1 MSKYRESSSFGGKD
15 IFMIIVIFLFLAF
28 CSWAGMP
35 TLRFGFWGWPVML
48 TLVGGIIM
56 LFDLEEGEPSG
67 SWRVGFGGL
76 VMAIGV
82 IFFTLVPMFS
92 SSVWIRTNDF
102 RNQIGKVEQ
111 KIFSED
117 FSPISPEEII
127 VIDYDI
133 ARKLADKKLQNDNM
147 ALGSQVVIGDFTLQK
162 VILDGKVFM
171 FYVAPL
177 NHTSWWKYRVNKEGT
192 PGFMMVNATNAED
205 VRLVQKLPNGQD
217 VRLKYQAGACFGD
230 YLKRHIYKN
239 GYRSKGFSG
248 DLSNFEV
255 DDELNP
261 YYIITLYDKTIGYAG
276 NEATGILTVNPMN
289 GEIKEYSLDDA
300 PTWIDRMQ
308 PKEFCHTQFDNWG
321 KWVHGWPNFSDKDK
335 MVFSQGIQVIYGDNG
350 RCYYYSGVTSVGTD
364 ESSVGFVLID
374 TRNKQTTF
382 YKTGGATEFA
392 AQRSAEGKVQEK
404 QYRATDPRP
413 YNINGI
419 WTYVM
424 ALKDNEGLIKDIA
437 LVSYMNYDIVG
448 VGENITDAIRN
459 YKSALNN
466 KGNVVAFS
474 SGNTFFEVKD
484 AVTKTGSDVRNG
496 NEYHYFVVKTLPH
509 KLFVTTSNLTN
520 EVALT
525 SVGDSV
531 LLKFKSG
538 EDGEIFVEY
547 FDNLNIVFQKT
558 EAQVGVEKKDEA
570 ITQLKDSVNV
580 DTRFKAKVENMT
592 TDEKKELLNKK

>member
-1 MSKYRESSSFGGKD
+1 MAKYKNSSSTFGGKD
-15 IFMIIVIFLFLAF
+15 VWMILVILFVVWF
-28 CSWAGMP
+28 TMWAGMP
-35 TLRFGFWGWPVML
+35 TLKFGFLGLPLMI
-48 TLVGGIIM
+48 TLIGGVIW
-56 LFDLEEGEPSG
+56 LFDLEDGSPSS
-67 SWRVGFGGL
+67 SWRAGLGITAVVGGL
-76 VMAIGV
+76 VLL
-82 IFFTLVPMFS
+82 TLVPMFTS
-92 SSVWIRTNDF
+92 SIWIRTSDF
-102 RNQIGKVEQ
+102 RNQIGMVEQ
-111 KIFSED
+111 KTFSED

-147 ALGSQVVIGDFTLQK
+147 ALGSQVNIGTFTLQK
-162 VILDGKVFM
+162 VVLDGRVYM
-171 FYVAPL
+171 FYIAPL
-177 NHTSWWKYRVNKEGT
+177 NHTSWFKYRVNKEGT
-192 PGFMMVNATNAED
+192 PGFIMVNATNAED

-217 VRLKYQAGACFGD
+217 VKLRYQAGACFGD
-230 YLKRHIYKN
+230 FLKRHVYKS
-239 GYRSKGFSG
+239 GYRNKGFSG

-261 YYIITLYDKTIGYAG
+261 YYIITLYDKTIGYSG
-276 NEATGILTVNPMN
+276 NEATGILTINPMN

-300 PTWIDRMQ
+300 PMWIDRMQ
-308 PKEFCHTQFDNWG
+308 PKEFVHTQFNNWG

-374 TRNKQTTF
+374 TRTKQTTF
-382 YKTGGATEFA
+382 YKTGGATEYS

-404 QYRATDPRP
+404 QYVATEPRP

-437 LVSYMNYDIVG
+437 LVSYVNYDIVG

-466 KGNVVAFS
+466 KGNIVAFS
-474 SGNTFFEVKD
+474 GGNIFFEVKD
-484 AVTKTGSDVRNG
+484 VVTKAGSDVRKG
-496 NEYHYFVVKTLPH
+496 DEYHYFIVKTLPH

-525 SVGDSV
+525 NVGDSV

-538 EDGEIFVEY
+538 EDGEIFAEY
-547 FDNLNIVFQKT
+547 FDNLNISFQKT

-570 ITQLKDSVNV
+570 ISQLKDSVNL
-580 DTRFKAKVENMT
+580 DTRVKAKLENMT
-592 TDEKKELLNKK
+592 MEEKKALLK

>member
-1 MSKYRESSSFGGKD
+1 MSKYNQSSSFEGKD
-15 IFMIIVIFLFLAF
+15 IWMIIVIFLFLSLV
-28 CSWAGMP
+28 SWAGMP
-35 TLRFGFWGWPVML
+35 TLKFGFWGWPVIL
-48 TLVGGIIM
+48 ASVGVIMM
-56 LFDLEEGEPSG
+56 LFDFEVGEPTG
-67 SWRVGFGGL
+67 SWRVGLGL
-76 VMAIGV
+76 TVTVIGV
-82 IFFTLVPMFS
+82 LFFTLVPMFS
-92 SSVWIRTNDF
+92 SSVWIRTSDF

-111 KIFSED
+111 KTFSED

-217 VRLKYQAGACFGD
+217 VKLRFQKEACFAD
-230 YLKRHIYKN
+230 NLKRHIYKS
-239 GYRSKGFSG
+239 GYRTRGFSG

-255 DDELNP
+255 DDNLNP

-276 NEATGILTVNPMN
+276 NETTGVLTINPMN
-289 GEIKEYSLDDA
+289 GEIKEYSLADA

-335 MVFSQGIQVIYGDNG
+335 MIFSQGIQVIYGDNG
-350 RCYYYSGVTSVGTD
+350 RCYYYSGVTSVGGD
-364 ESSVGFVLID
+364 ESSVGFTLID
-374 TRNKQTTF
+374 TRTKQTTF
-382 YKTGGATEFA
+382 YKSGGATEFA

-437 LVSYMNYDIVG
+437 LVSYVNYDIVG

-466 KGNVVAFS
+466 KGNVTVFS

-484 AVTKTGSDVRNG
+484 VVTKTGSDVRKG
-496 NEYHYFVVKTLPH
+496 DEYHYFMVKTLPH

-525 SVGDSV
+525 NVGDSV

-538 EDGEIFVEY
+538 EDGEIFAEY
-547 FDNLNIVFQKT
+547 FDNLNIRFDKT

-580 DTRFKAKVENMT
+580 ETRVKAKIENMT
-592 TDEKKELLNKK
+592 TEEKKALLK

>member
-1 MSKYRESSSFGGKD
+1 MSKYSRNSSVFQGKD
-15 IFMIIVIFLFLAF
+15 FWMILTILFTVWFTMWACMPTLAYGFVGMPFLAMVIGLIIWLFGFEDGVPAGSWRGVLGVTVMSVGFLFLTIV
-28 CSWAGMP
+28 P
-35 TLRFGFWGWPVML
+35 
-48 TLVGGIIM
+48 
-56 LFDLEEGEPSG
+56 
-67 SWRVGFGGL
+67 
-76 VMAIGV
+76 
-82 IFFTLVPMFS
+82 IFTTS
-92 SSVWIRTNDF
+92 IWIRTNDY
-102 RNQIGKVEQ
+102 RNQIGTVEQ
-111 KIFSED
+111 KTFSED

-133 ARKLADKKLQNDNM
+133 AKKLADKKLQNDNM
-147 ALGSQVVIGDFTLQK
+147 ALGSQVVIGTFTLQK
-162 VILDGKVFM
+162 VVLDGKVFM
-171 FYVAPL
+171 FYIAPL

-192 PGFMMVNATNAED
+192 PGFIMVNATNAED

-217 VRLKYQAGACFGD
+217 VRLRYQAGACFKD
-230 YLKRHIYKN
+230 YLKRHIYKG
-239 GYRSKGFSG
+239 GYRTKGFSG

-255 DDELNP
+255 DDNLNP

-276 NEATGILTVNPMN
+276 NESTGILTVNPMN
-289 GEIKEYSLDDA
+289 GEIKEYSLADA

-350 RCYYYSGVTSVGTD
+350 RCYYYSGVTSVGAD
-364 ESSVGFVLID
+364 ESSVGFTLID
-374 TRNKQTTF
+374 TRTKQTTF
-382 YKTGGATEFA
+382 YKTGGATELA

-404 QYRATDPRP
+404 QYNATEPRP

-437 LVSYMNYDIVG
+437 LVSYVNYDIVG

-474 SGNTFFEVKD
+474 SGNTFFEIKD
-484 AVTKTGSDVRNG
+484 VVTKTGSDVRNG
-496 NEYHYFVVKTLPH
+496 NEYHYFVVKTLPN

-525 SVGDSV
+525 SVGDSI

-547 FDNLNIVFQKT
+547 FDNINLVFQKT

-570 ITQLKDSVNV
+570 ITQLKDSVNI
-580 DTRFKAKVENMT
+580 DTRVKAKLENMT
-592 TDEKKELLNKK
+592 FEEKKALLK